1 MKAAVINAPMDFV
14 VTDVPTPQCPAGG
27 MLVKVIACGL
37 CGSDLR
43 TLRSGHHRV
52 TLPFVVGHEIAG
64 TVVETG
70 SGYTGPW
77 KTGDLL
83 SIAPL
88 VYCGTCPFC
97 IEGRFELCDGYREIA
112 QAWPGGFAEY
122 VAIPEEA
129 VARGTI
135 RTVPEGLDPVLAA
148 VAEPV
153 SSCVH
158 AQEKGAIGLGDTVA
172 VLGAGPIGCIHT
184 MLAHARGAS
193 TVIVGDV
200 NAARLRLCERFGP
213 DHLVDGSSG
222 DLVEQVRRIT
232 GDRGADC
239 VITANPAPESQVQAL
254 EMARKGGR
262 VLLFGGLPPEKA
274 RPGLNTNLIHYNAVQ
289 VVGTTIFA
297 PRHHAI
303 ALELLR
309 SGRVDGNTLV
319 THRMPLDDFVEG
331 ANLALAGEVIK
342 AVFEPRGE

>member
-1 MKAAVINAPMDFV
+1 MKAAVINAPQDFV
-14 VTDVPTPQCPAGG
+14 VTDVPTPGCPEDGL
-27 MLVKVIACGL
+27 LVQVLACGL

-64 TVVETG
+64 TVAEV
-70 SGYTGPW
+70 GPRCAGQW
-77 KTGDLL
+77 QAGDVL

-97 IEGRFELCDGYREIA
+97 VEGRFELCDGYREIA

-122 VAIPEEA
+122 IAIPAEA

-135 RTVPEGLDPVLAA
+135 RAVPQGLDPAIAA

-158 AQEKGAIGLGDTVA
+158 AQEKGAVGLGDTVA

-193 TVIVGDV
+193 TVIVADV
-200 NAARLRLCERFGP
+200 NATRLALTQRFGP
-213 DHLVDGSSG
+213 DHLIDASREE
-222 DLVEQVRRIT
+222 LVEAVRHIT
-232 GDRGADC
+232 NGRGADC
-239 VITANPAPESQVQAL
+239 VITANPAPQSQIQAL

-262 VLLFGGLPPEKA
+262 ILLFGGLPPEKA
-274 RPGLNTNLIHYNAVQ
+274 RPGLNTNLIHYNALNVI
-289 VVGTTIFA
+289 GTTIFA

-303 ALELLR
+303 ALDLLR
-309 SGRVDGNTLV
+309 SGRIDGDALV
-319 THRMPLDDFVEG
+319 THRFPLTDFVKG

-342 AVFEPRGE
+342 AVFMP